1 MRHAPECDPIP
12 DARYRVARDQHH
24 RSWFARRHA
33 RPRVRR
39 LQPEQV
45 LAAQHAAGRQSR
57 ARRHGLRGS
66 PYRQTPGFLPG
77 KSQPGSHASSILVVG
92 SGRSRPV
99 LVAESRIALW
109 TYRGCAPGHTPRGTQ
124 GTGYEQRQCAAAE
137 ADLVREKGEGRGT
150 IRRLIEIQSPVE
162 RAFLVGAPRKG
173 SDDAVHIDE
182 HLEELERLGDTA
194 GAEVIGRTIQRID
207 APTPNFYLGQGKV
220 ESLKDELASAG
231 ATLMLFDE
239 SLTPVQGVKL
249 EKSLGVRVM
258 DRTEVILDIFATRAR
273 SHEAKLQVELA
284 QLEYLLPRL
293 TRMWTDLSRIR
304 GGIGLRGPGET
315 QLETDRRVIR
325 RKISMLKKRLKD
337 VAGHRANLRQGR
349 RAVPTA
355 ALVGYTNAGKS
366 SLLKAL
372 SGADVFIED
381 RLFATLDTL
390 AREVDVGEGY
400 RYRVTDTVGF
410 IRKLPHHLVASFRA
424 TLEEAEDADLLL
436 HVIDA
441 SHPGW
446 EDQLDVVETETTS
459 VSPKRVIHVFNKA
472 DLLPDPQAF
481 LEMVRERYPHAILT
495 SATAHGAQRTAHV
508 EDLRRALRTSAQAL
522 RPIAEIRVPVTNGKL
537 LATLHRDAEILHQ
550 VQTNGVVT
558 LRARIE
564 ARLLGR
570 LPQEGAEGGPGGK
583 RGCSS
588 FWSGSP
594 R

>member
-1 MRHAPECDPIP
+1 MH
-12 DARYRVARDQHH
+12 V
-24 RSWFARRHA
+24 
-33 RPRVRR
+33 
-39 LQPEQV
+39 
-45 LAAQHAAGRQSR
+45 
-57 ARRHGLRGS
+57 
-66 PYRQTPGFLPG
+66 
-77 KSQPGSHASSILVVG
+77 
-92 SGRSRPV
+92 
-99 LVAESRIALW
+99 
-109 TYRGCAPGHTPRGTQ
+109 
-124 GTGYEQRQCAAAE
+124 
-137 ADLVREKGEGRGT
+137 
-150 IRRLIEIQSPVE
+150 
-162 RAFLVGAPRKG
+162 
-173 SDDAVHIDE
+173 DE
-182 HLEELERLGDTA
+182 HLEELERLADTA

-220 ESLKDELASAG
+220 ESLKEDLKNSN
-231 ATLMLFDE
+231 ATLLLFDE

-293 TRMWTDLSRIR
+293 TRMWTHLSRIR

-325 RKISMLKKRLKD
+325 RKISALKKRLKD
-337 VAGHRANLRQGR
+337 VAEHRANQRQGR
-349 RAVPTA
+349 RALPTA

-372 SGADVFIED
+372 TGHDVFIED
-381 RLFATLDTL
+381 RLFATVDTL

-400 RYRVTDTVGF
+400 RYRLTDTVGF

-446 EDQLDVVETETTS
+446 EEQVDVVEQEMRNVERGTRNSNGTFER
-459 VSPKRVIHVFNKA
+459 KRVIYVFNKA
-472 DLLPDPQAF
+472 DLLPDPDGF
-481 LEMVRERYPHAILT
+481 LRSVREHYPHAILT
-495 SATAHGAQRTAHV
+495 SSVPRSAFHVPTSGV
-508 EDLRRALRTSAQAL
+508 EDLRLALRTSAQAL
-522 RPIAEIRVPVTNGKL
+522 RPIAEIRVPVTDGKL
-537 LATLHRDAEILHQ
+537 LATLHRDAEILEQ
-550 VQTNGVVT
+550 QQTNGVVT

-570 LPQEGAEGGPGGK
+570 LRQEGVEVVLG
-583 RGCSS
+583 
-588 FWSGSP
+588 
-594 R
+594 